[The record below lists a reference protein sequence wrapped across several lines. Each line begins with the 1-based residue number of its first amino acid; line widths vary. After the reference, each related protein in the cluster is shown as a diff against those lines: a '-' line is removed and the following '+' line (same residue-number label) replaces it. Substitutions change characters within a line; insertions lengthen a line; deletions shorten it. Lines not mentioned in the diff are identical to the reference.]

1 MRKLVAGWSA
11 AALTA
16 FLFLPWQAIEDG
28 FFGFGWVRDYPD
40 DRSASALFYA
50 LAFDRPWLWGVLP
63 FVALGGVALAFPRE
77 DRRFG
82 QLLIAA
88 GLGGIGYTFLQ
99 GFAIGIT
106 GLQWTWLAPLIGQIE
121 TSQYGFGWGATIV
134 LFAFLMMTSLGVAA
148 LGYFRG
154 DAFIAGSVI
163 VSTALI
169 LAFVFFP
176 IATMLAGAVTD
187 EHGNLAFDLF
197 WRRFFADDIWEL
209 NCLVGGPRCGV
220 VFNTVLLGVLTGALS
235 TLMGLA
241 FALVVVRTGL
251 PWRKGLR
258 ALTILP
264 IITPPF
270 VISLAIIV
278 LFGRTGIVTWFLEVA
293 FGIPPSR
300 WIYGLPGVLIS
311 QLLSQI
317 PVAFLVMIGV
327 VEAISPSLEEASQTL
342 GASRWQTFRTVT
354 WPLLRPGLAAAFL
367 LGFVESLADFGN
379 PLVLGGNFDVLSTKI
394 FFAIVGAQHDPGRA
408 AVLAILLLIMTLG
421 AFWIQMR
428 WLGRQSYV
436 TVTGKGDSGLSAELP
451 RTLKRVLYWT
461 TIPWAAF
468 TLITYAIVIFGGFV
482 RDIGRF
488 DLEFTWRH
496 YLDAFRV
503 ELTERG
509 MFFSGSAWDSLMTT
523 IEVSAI
529 SAPLTGI
536 MGLLVAYIL
545 ARTKFAGQRTFE
557 FLTML
562 SFAIPGTVV
571 GVSYIV
577 AFNVPPLE
585 LTGTGLILV
594 ICFVFRNMPVG
605 VRAGMAAL
613 SQIDKSLDE
622 ASLTL
627 GARTATTVRR
637 VVMPLLR
644 PAIVATLVFSF
655 VHAMTAVSAVI
666 FLVSARHNMATAYIV
681 GRVEA
686 GEFALAIAYST
697 VLIGVMALAIVIIQL
712 GVGRRQL
719 GRRGQQTAAALGGH

>member
-1 MRKLVAGWSA
+1 MHRLVLFWACLA
-11 AALTA
+11 AFA
-16 FLFLPWQAIEDG
+16 FVAVPWQLQEDG
-28 FFGFGWVRDYPD
+28 FFAFEWLATYPGD
-40 DRSASALFYA
+40 SASPGFFYA
-50 LAFDRPWLWGVLP
+50 LGDRPWLWGTIVP
-63 FVALGGVALAFPRE
+63 IALGFAALRFERA
-77 DRRFG
+77 DKRFG
-82 QLLIAA
+82 NTLIAA
-88 GLGGIGYTFLQ
+88 GLLGIGYVLLQ
-99 GFAIGIT
+99 GFAIGIF
-106 GLQWTWLAPLIGQIE
+106 GLKWEWAIALFGAIDTQQF
-121 TSQYGFGWGATIV
+121 GFGWGATIV
-134 LFAFLMMTSLGVAA
+134 LAAFLVWVSLGVAA
-148 LGYFRG
+148 LGLFRG
-154 DAFIAGSVI
+154 DAFVAGGVV
-163 VSTALI
+163 VSSALI

-176 IATMLAGAVTD
+176 IATMLAGAATD
-187 EHGNLAFDLF
+187 EDGNLALALF
-197 WRRFFADDIWEL
+197 ARRVFADDIWGVE
-209 NCLVGGPRCGV
+209 CLYGPRQCGV
-220 VFNTVLLGVLTGALS
+220 MFNTVLLGTITGVVS

-241 FALVVVRTGL
+241 FALVAVRTQFRYRGA
-251 PWRKGLR
+251 LR

-270 VISLAIIV
+270 VISLAIVI
-278 LFGRTGIVTWFLEVA
+278 LFGRTGIVTWFLEYA
-293 FGIPPSR
+293 FGIPPTR
-300 WIYGLPGVLIS
+300 WIYGLPGVAIS

-367 LGFVESLADFGN
+367 LGFVESLSDFGN

-408 AVLAILLLIMTLG
+408 AVLAILLLALTLG
-421 AFWIQMR
+421 AFWLQMR

-436 TVTGKGDSGLSAELP
+436 TVTGKGDSGLAAELP
-451 RTLKRVLYWT
+451 TALRRIVYWT
-461 TIPWAAF
+461 TIPWALF
-468 TLITYAIVIFGGFV
+468 TVVTYAIVIYGGFV

-496 YLDAFRV
+496 YIDAFRI
-503 ELTERG
+503 ENTGGSL
-509 MFFSGSAWDSLMTT
+509 FFSGSAWDSLVTT
-523 IEVSAI
+523 LQVSAI
-529 SAPLTGI
+529 SAPLTAGL
-536 MGLLVAYIL
+536 GLLVAYLL
-545 ARTKFAGQRTFE
+545 ARQRFAGQRTFE
-557 FLTML
+557 FMTML

-571 GVSYIV
+571 GVSYIL

-627 GARTATTVRR
+627 GARTGQTVRR
-637 VVMPLLR
+637 VILPLLR

-666 FLVSARHNMATAYIV
+666 FLTSARHNMATVYIV

-686 GEFALAIAYST
+686 GEYALAIAYST
-697 VLIGVMALAIVIIQL
+697 VLIFVMAAAILLIQVA
-712 GVGRRQL
+712 VGKRQL
-719 GRRGQQTAAALGGH
+719 GRRGQQLSAVGGH

>member
-1 MRKLVAGWSA
+1 MKRTVLVWLA
-11 AALTA
+11 AALAA
-16 FLFLPWQAIEDG
+16 FAVLPWQAIEDG
-28 FFGFGWVRDYPD
+28 FFGFEWVAQFPD
-40 DRSASALFYA
+40 DRTASALLYA
-50 LAFDRPWLWGVLP
+50 LAFDRPWLAGLLP
-63 FVALGGVALAFPRE
+63 PLALGAASLAFPRE
-77 DRRFG
+77 DRHFG
-82 QLLIAA
+82 LFLIVA
-88 GLGGIGYTFLQ
+88 GLSGLVYAFAQ
-99 GFAIGIT
+99 GFAIGIL
-106 GLQWTWLAPLIGQIE
+106 GLQGRWLIAIFGEVE
-121 TSQYGFGWGATIV
+121 TPQYGFGWGAVVV
-134 LFAFLMMTSLGVAA
+134 LSAYLLMVSFGVAA

-169 LAFVFFP
+169 LAFVFYP

-187 EHGNLAFDLF
+187 EDGHLALGLF
-197 WRRFFADDIWEL
+197 AARLFATDIWEIG
-209 NCLVGGPRCGV
+209 CLVGSPRCGV
-220 VFNTVLLGVLTGALS
+220 MFNTIVLGVLTGGIS

-278 LFGRTGIVTWFLEVA
+278 LFGRTGIVTGFLEAA
-293 FGIPPSR
+293 FSIPPSR

-342 GASRWQTFRTVT
+342 GASRWQTFKTVT

-367 LGFVESLADFGN
+367 LGFVESLSDFGN

-408 AVLAILLLIMTLG
+408 AVLAILLLMLTLG
-421 AFWIQMR
+421 AFWIQLR
-428 WLGRQSYV
+428 WLGKQSYV
-436 TVTGKGDSGLSAELP
+436 TVTGKGDAGLSAELP
-451 RTLKRVLYWT
+451 KTLKRVLYWT
-461 TIPWAAF
+461 TIPWAVF
-468 TLITYAIVIFGGFV
+468 TVITYGIVIFGGFV
-482 RDIGRF
+482 KDIGRF

-496 YLDAFRV
+496 YLDAFAV
-503 ELTERG
+503 ETTERG
-509 MFFSGSAWDSLMTT
+509 LFFSGSAWDSLQTT
-523 IEVSAI
+523 IEVSAL
-529 SAPLTGI
+529 SAPLTGAL
-536 MGLLVAYIL
+536 GLLIAYLL
-545 ARTKFAGQRTFE
+545 ARTQFAGQRAFE

-571 GVSYIV
+571 GVSYIL

-605 VRAGMAAL
+605 VRAGLAAL
-613 SQIDKSLDE
+613 AQIDKSLDE
-622 ASLTL
+622 ASFTL

-697 VLIGVMALAIVIIQL
+697 VLILVMALAILIIQL
-712 GVGRRQL
+712 GVGSRQL
-719 GRRGQQTAAALGGH
+719 GRRGQQQAVAMGGH

>member
-1 MRKLVAGWSA
+1 M
-11 AALTA
+11 
-16 FLFLPWQAIEDG
+16 FN
-28 FFGFGWVRDYPD
+28 
-40 DRSASALFYA
+40 
-50 LAFDRPWLWGVLP
+50 
-63 FVALGGVALAFPRE
+63 
-77 DRRFG
+77 
-82 QLLIAA
+82 
-88 GLGGIGYTFLQ
+88 
-99 GFAIGIT
+99 
-106 GLQWTWLAPLIGQIE
+106 
-121 TSQYGFGWGATIV
+121 TIV
-134 LFAFLMMTSLGVAA
+134 
-148 LGYFRG
+148 
-154 DAFIAGSVI
+154 
-163 VSTALI
+163 
-169 LAFVFFP
+169 
-176 IATMLAGAVTD
+176 
-187 EHGNLAFDLF
+187 
-197 WRRFFADDIWEL
+197 
-209 NCLVGGPRCGV
+209 
-220 VFNTVLLGVLTGALS
+220 LGVLTGGIS

-278 LFGRTGIVTWFLEVA
+278 LFGRTGIVTGFLEAA
-293 FGIPPSR
+293 FSIPPSR

-342 GASRWQTFRTVT
+342 GASRWQTFKTVT

-367 LGFVESLADFGN
+367 LGFVESLSDFGN

-408 AVLAILLLIMTLG
+408 AVLAILLLMLTLG
-421 AFWIQMR
+421 AFWIQLR
-428 WLGRQSYV
+428 WLGKQSYV
-436 TVTGKGDSGLSAELP
+436 TVTGKGDAGLSAELP
-451 RTLKRVLYWT
+451 KTLKRVLYWT
-461 TIPWAAF
+461 TIPWAVF
-468 TLITYAIVIFGGFV
+468 TVITYGIVIFGGFV
-482 RDIGRF
+482 KDIGRF

-496 YLDAFRV
+496 YLDAFAV
-503 ELTERG
+503 ETTERG
-509 MFFSGSAWDSLMTT
+509 LFFSGSAWDSLQTT
-523 IEVSAI
+523 IEVSAL
-529 SAPLTGI
+529 SAPLTGAL
-536 MGLLVAYIL
+536 GLLIAYLL
-545 ARTKFAGQRTFE
+545 ARTQFAGQRAFE

-571 GVSYIV
+571 GVSYIL

-605 VRAGMAAL
+605 VRAGLAAL
-613 SQIDKSLDE
+613 AQIDKSLDE
-622 ASLTL
+622 ASFTL

-697 VLIGVMALAIVIIQL
+697 VLILVMALAILIIQL
-712 GVGRRQL
+712 GVGSRQL
-719 GRRGQQTAAALGGH
+719 GRRGQQQAVAMGGH

>member
-1 MRKLVAGWSA
+1 MKRLVGLWTLVALAGF
-11 AALTA
+11 T
-16 FLFLPWQAIEDG
+16 FLPWQAIEDG
-28 FFGFGWVRDYPD
+28 FFGFGWVAQFPD
-40 DRSASALFYA
+40 DRTASALLYA
-50 LAFDRPWLWGVLP
+50 LAFERPWLAGLLP
-63 FVALGGVALAFPRE
+63 PLALGAAALAFPRE

-82 QLLIAA
+82 LFLIVASMTGLLYAFA
-88 GLGGIGYTFLQ
+88 Q
-99 GFAIGIT
+99 GFAIGIL
-106 GLQWTWLAPLIGQIE
+106 GLHWKWAIALFGEIE
-121 TSQYGFGWGATIV
+121 TPQYGFGWGALAV
-134 LFAFLMMTSLGVAA
+134 LSAYLMMVSIGIAA

-163 VSTALI
+163 VSSALI
-169 LAFVFFP
+169 LAFVFYP
-176 IATMLAGAVTD
+176 IMTMLVGAVTD
-187 EHGNLAFDLF
+187 EEGHLALGLF
-197 WRRFFADDIWEL
+197 FARLFADDIWEVG
-209 NCLVGGPRCGV
+209 CLVGAPRCGV
-220 VFNTVLLGVLTGALS
+220 MFNTVALGVLTGGIS

-241 FALVVVRTGL
+241 FALVVVRTRL

-278 LFGRTGIVTWFLEVA
+278 LFGRTGIVTWFLEAA

-342 GASRWQTFRTVT
+342 GASRWQTFKTVT

-367 LGFVESLADFGN
+367 LGFVESLSDFGN

-408 AVLAILLLIMTLG
+408 AVLAILLLMLTLG

-428 WLGRQSYV
+428 WLGKQSYV

-451 RTLKRVLYWT
+451 KTLKRVLYWT

-468 TLITYAIVIFGGFV
+468 TIVTYGIVIFGGFV
-482 RDIGRF
+482 KDIGRF

-496 YLDAFRV
+496 YLDAFAV
-503 ELTERG
+503 EMTDRG
-509 MFFSGSAWDSLMTT
+509 LFFSGSAWDSLQTT

-529 SAPLTGI
+529 SAPLTGA
-536 MGLLVAYIL
+536 MGLLIAYLL
-545 ARTKFAGQRTFE
+545 ARTRFAGQRAFE
-557 FLTML
+557 FMTML

-571 GVSYIV
+571 GVSYIL

-605 VRAGMAAL
+605 VRAGLAAL
-613 SQIDKSLDE
+613 AQIDKSLDE
-622 ASLTL
+622 ASFTL

-697 VLIGVMALAIVIIQL
+697 VLILVMALAILIIQL
-712 GVGRRQL
+712 GVGSRQL
-719 GRRGQQTAAALGGH
+719 GRRGQQGAAAMGGH

>member
-1 MRKLVAGWSA
+1 MKRAILGWLA
-11 AALTA
+11 AALAA
-16 FLFLPWQAIEDG
+16 FVLLPWQAIEDG
-28 FFGFGWVRDYPD
+28 FLGFAWVAQFPD
-40 DRSASALFYA
+40 DRTASALLYA
-50 LAFDRPWLWGVLP
+50 LAFDRPWLAGLLP
-63 FVALGGVALAFPRE
+63 PLALGAASLAFPRE

-82 QLLIAA
+82 LFLIVA
-88 GLGGIGYTFLQ
+88 GLSGLVYAFAQ
-99 GFAIGIT
+99 GFAIGIL
-106 GLQWTWLAPLIGQIE
+106 GLQWQWLIAVFGEIE
-121 TSQYGFGWGATIV
+121 TQQFGFGWGAVVV
-134 LFAFLMMTSLGVAA
+134 LSAYLMMVSFGIAA

-176 IATMLAGAVTD
+176 IVTMLAGAVTD
-187 EHGNLAFDLF
+187 EEGNLALGLF
-197 WRRFFADDIWEL
+197 FSRLFADDIWEVG
-209 NCLVGGPRCGV
+209 CLAGAPRCGV
-220 VFNTVLLGVLTGALS
+220 MFNTVVLGVLTGGLS

-342 GASRWQTFRTVT
+342 GASRWQTFKTVT

-367 LGFVESLADFGN
+367 LGFVESLSDFGN

-408 AVLAILLLIMTLG
+408 AVLAILLLMLTLG

-428 WLGRQSYV
+428 WLGKQSYV

-451 RTLKRVLYWT
+451 KTLKKILYWT

-468 TLITYAIVIFGGFV
+468 TVITYGIVIFGGFV
-482 RDIGRF
+482 KDIGRF

-496 YLDAFRV
+496 YLDAFAV
-503 ELTERG
+503 EMTDRG
-509 MFFSGSAWDSLMTT
+509 LFFSGSAWDSLQTT

-529 SAPLTGI
+529 SAPLTGA
-536 MGLLVAYIL
+536 MGLLIAYLL
-545 ARTKFAGQRTFE
+545 ARTKFAGQRSFE
-557 FLTML
+557 FMTML

-571 GVSYIV
+571 GVSYIL

-605 VRAGMAAL
+605 VRAGLAAL

-622 ASLTL
+622 ASFTL
-627 GARTATTVRR
+627 GARTAKTVRR

-697 VLIGVMALAIVIIQL
+697 VLILVMALAILIIQL
-712 GVGRRQL
+712 GVGSRQL
-719 GRRGQQTAAALGGH
+719 GRRGQQQSVAMGGH